1 MMANYSSFCCC
12 LLAFFQN
19 KLFQKILSGTLS
31 ECQTVWSK
39 LFANKYFFLNG
50 WPLNSKLFQ
59 LQFYSINDPY
69 RMYPKWGNHFKNNVE
84 KVMSIMSAKWHHR
97 SPLWDACLNRS
108 ILFRPSIKKIS
119 YFRKSYKAYRIQY
132 VTNVG
137 LVTKQSDF
145 VCMPTGNEMESMWRL
160 FITFIISFGPRFGPT
175 NRHTWSV
182 SKLFDTLWVRVSERI
197 VQNSLFWKK

>member
-1 MMANYSSFCCC
+1 MHTLHNGPTPAMNSSEIDLHAFMIFFSKSKFANDKKLCLTLYMLENFSSFCCC

-69 RMYPKWGNHFKNNVE
+69 RMYPKWRNHFKNNVE
-84 KVMSIMSAKWHHR
+84 KVMSIMSAKMTPQI
-97 SPLWDACLNRS
+97 SPLR
-108 ILFRPSIKKIS
+108 
-119 YFRKSYKAYRIQY
+119 
-132 VTNVG
+132 
-137 LVTKQSDF
+137 
-145 VCMPTGNEMESMWRL
+145 CMS
-160 FITFIISFGPRFGPT
+160 
-175 NRHTWSV
+175 
-182 SKLFDTLWVRVSERI
+182 
-197 VQNSLFWKK
+197 